1 METSSSLRQNWGRYS
16 SDFEDLN
23 NSKWLI
29 KASAE
34 GLNMHLFKRENKSH
48 QTLLFELHIQ
58 FSNKLD
64 QHVNNL
70 DQTREVNEMLI
81 GSVWEKH
88 NEYNHQ
94 EQHPLVD
101 ASGCGGFSLKMFF
114 FTPAEPSAKRL
125 GVSKICR
132 STWYHH
138 IINTSHGLFVKFKKI
153 LT

>member
-1 METSSSLRQNWGRYS
+1 METSSSLRQNWGRYG

-34 GLNMHLFKRENKSH
+34 GLNMHLFKREDKSH

-81 GSVWEKH
+81 GNV
-88 NEYNHQ
+88 
-94 EQHPLVD
+94 
-101 ASGCGGFSLKMFF
+101 
-114 FTPAEPSAKRL
+114 
-125 GVSKICR
+125 
-132 STWYHH
+132 
-138 IINTSHGLFVKFKKI
+138 
-153 LT
+153 